1 MAPATSMAALAC
13 GVRGDDAGQKEW
25 DQLTLEVG
33 PHGTV
38 LAEFAAIRL
47 ALHDGRLD
55 DALAFSDAA
64 AERLAADPSRRTAV
78 VANNY
83 GGYAWLAIAETLS
96 LRHEP
101 DARERIEAMQAGFS
115 EHLWREPTM
124 RRIEGQLRGDP
135 DLIVEAAT
143 GFASLGAEFEE
154 AATRALLAGPRGD
167 VGRRWLDAAGCE
179 PPAAEGTIR

>member
-1 MAPATSMAALAC
+1 M
-13 GVRGDDAGQKEW
+13 
-25 DQLTLEVG
+25 
-33 PHGTV
+33 
-38 LAEFAAIRL
+38 
-47 ALHDGRLD
+47 
-55 DALAFSDAA
+55 
-64 AERLAADPSRRTAV
+64 
-78 VANNY
+78 ANNY
-83 GGYAWLAIAETLS
+83 GGYAWLAIAETLT

-124 RRIEGQLRGDP
+124 QRIEGQLRGDP
-135 DLIVEAAT
+135 DLIVEAAA

-154 AATRALLAGPRGD
+154 AATRALLAGRQGD